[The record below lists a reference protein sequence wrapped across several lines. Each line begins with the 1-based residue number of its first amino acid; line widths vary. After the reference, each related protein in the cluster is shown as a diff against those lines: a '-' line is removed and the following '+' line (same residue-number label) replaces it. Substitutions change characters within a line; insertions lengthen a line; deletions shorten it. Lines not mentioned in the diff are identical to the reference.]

1 MGDEPK
7 LIHVHKAGDLLM
19 HNIPVMMFCLATL
32 KNEND
37 FELNSLKYLLGVFY
51 VWFKSKL

>member
-7 LIHVHKAGDLLM
+7 VIHVGHIKQETFWCIIHLF
-19 HNIPVMMFCLATL
+19 MMFCLGTL

-51 VWFKSKL
+51 V